1 MRAIVF
7 YSLTSLCFLFSCK
20 QEKEDLQVETATEFV
35 PLQPGK
41 YITYQ
46 LDSLVF
52 TQAGRAEETHTYQEK
67 HVVDAQITDNLGRSS
82 YRIFRFLRDEAGTQ
96 SWAPSGSYFITPLP
110 NSIEIS
116 EDNQRIVKL
125 VSPVKQGMSWKGN
138 RFLGTEPYS
147 SKFTFSNDDN
157 MGDWDFSI
165 ENANESL
172 VLNGTT
178 IENVV
183 TISSIDEALNV
194 PIVDETSF
202 AARSLSID
210 KFAKNIGLVY
220 QEYILWEY
228 QPNPGSSAYKIGF
241 GVKRTMIDH
250 N

>member
-1 MRAIVF
+1 MRAILF
-7 YSLTSLCFLFSCK
+7 YSLTFLCFLSSCK
-20 QEKEDLQVETATEFV
+20 EEKEDLKVETPTEFI
-35 PLQPGK
+35 PLQAGK
-41 YITYQ
+41 YITYK

-67 HVVDAQITDNLGRSS
+67 HVVDAQITDNLGRPSF
-82 YRIFRFLRDEAGTQ
+82 RIFRFLRDSAGTQ
-96 SWAPSGSYFITPLP
+96 PWAPSGSYFITPLI

-116 EDNQRIVKL
+116 EDNQRIIKL
-125 VSPVKQGMSWKGN
+125 VSPVKEGNLWKGN
-138 RFLGTEPYS
+138 RFLGTEPYA
-147 SKFTFSNDDN
+147 SKYTFSNDDN
-157 MGDWDFSI
+157 MGDWEFII

-172 VLNGTT
+172 VINGTT

-183 TISSIDEALNV
+183 TISSIDESLNV
-194 PIVDETSF
+194 PIVDAASF

-241 GVKRTMIDH
+241 GVKRTMIDR

>member
-1 MRAIVF
+1 M
-7 YSLTSLCFLFSCK
+7 
-20 QEKEDLQVETATEFV
+20 ETPTEFI
-35 PLQPGK
+35 PLQAGK
-41 YITYQ
+41 YITYK

-67 HVVDAQITDNLGRSS
+67 HVVDAQITDNLGRPSF
-82 YRIFRFLRDEAGTQ
+82 RIFRFLRDAAGTQ
-96 SWAPSGSYFITPLP
+96 PWAPSGSYFITPLT

-116 EDNQRIVKL
+116 EDNQRIIKL
-125 VSPVKQGMSWKGN
+125 VSPVKEGNLWKGN
-138 RFLGTEPYS
+138 RFLGTEPYA
-147 SKFTFSNDDN
+147 SKYTFSNDDN
-157 MGDWDFSI
+157 MGDWEFII

-172 VLNGTT
+172 VINGTT

-183 TISSIDEALNV
+183 TISSIDESLNV
-194 PIVDETSF
+194 PIVDAASF

-241 GVKRTMIDH
+241 GVKRTMIDR

>member
-1 MRAIVF
+1 MRAILF
-7 YSLTSLCFLFSCK
+7 YSLTFLCVLFSCK
-20 QEKEDLQVETATEFV
+20 QEKEDLKVETPTEFI
-35 PLQPGK
+35 PLQAGK
-41 YITYQ
+41 YITYK

-67 HVVDAQITDNLGRSS
+67 HVVDAQITDNLGRPSF
-82 YRIFRFLRDEAGTQ
+82 RIFRFLRDSAGTQ
-96 SWAPSGSYFITPLP
+96 PWAPSGSYFITPLT

-116 EDNQRIVKL
+116 EDNQRIIKL
-125 VSPVKQGMSWKGN
+125 VSPVKEGNLWKGN
-138 RFLGTEPYS
+138 RFLGTEPYA
-147 SKFTFSNDDN
+147 SKYTFSNDDN
-157 MGDWDFSI
+157 MGEWDFVI

-172 VLNGTT
+172 VINGTT

-183 TISSIDEALNV
+183 TISSIDESLNV
-194 PIVDETSF
+194 PIVDAASF

-210 KFAKNIGLVY
+210 KFAKNIGLVS

>member
-1 MRAIVF
+1 MRAILF
-7 YSLTSLCFLFSCK
+7 YSLTFLSFLFSCK
-20 QEKEDLQVETATEFV
+20 QEKEVLKVETPTEFI
-35 PLQPGK
+35 PLQAGK
-41 YITYQ
+41 YITYK

-82 YRIFRFLRDEAGTQ
+82 FRIFRFLRDSAGTQ
-96 SWAPSGSYFITPLP
+96 PWAPAGSYFITPLT

-116 EDNQRIVKL
+116 EDNQRIIKL
-125 VSPVKQGMSWKGN
+125 VSPVKEGNLWKGN
-138 RFLGTEPYS
+138 RFLGSEPYA
-147 SKFTFSNDDN
+147 SKYTFSNDDN
-157 MGDWDFSI
+157 MGDWEFII

-172 VLNGTT
+172 VINGTT

-183 TISSIDEALNV
+183 TISSIDESLNV
-194 PIVDETSF
+194 PIVDAASF

-241 GVKRTMIDH
+241 GVKRTMIDR

>member
-1 MRAIVF
+1 MRAILF
-7 YSLTSLCFLFSCK
+7 YSLTFLCFLFSCK
-20 QEKEDLQVETATEFV
+20 QEKEDLKVETPTEFI
-35 PLQPGK
+35 PLQAGK
-41 YITYQ
+41 YITYK

-67 HVVDAQITDNLGRSS
+67 HVVDAQITDNLGRGSF
-82 YRIFRFLRDEAGTQ
+82 RIFRFLRDSAGTQ
-96 SWAPSGSYFITPLP
+96 PWAPSGSYFITPLT

-116 EDNQRIVKL
+116 EDNQRIIKL
-125 VSPVKQGMSWKGN
+125 VSPVKEGNLWKGN
-138 RFLGTEPYS
+138 RFLGTEPYA
-147 SKFTFSNDDN
+147 SKYTFSNDDN
-157 MGDWDFSI
+157 MGDWEFII

-172 VLNGTT
+172 VINGTT

-183 TISSIDEALNV
+183 TISSIDESLNV
-194 PIVDETSF
+194 PIVDAASF

-241 GVKRTMIDH
+241 GVKRTMIDR